1 MVNLGSNSGESDS
14 DDSDNEQQN
23 KRYIAL
29 RRKLKKQNI
38 LLQILIKRIAEL
50 NQTTINLTKQ
60 VAELKEENIELKRKL
75 NDLMN
80 ENKKYK
86 EENIKR
92 EKRNS
97 NIIGGVGLGGLG
109 GVAAGAIA
117 GAFKTF
123 SNLYCSQDM
132 NGNSDFNEDTEDEK
146 ILKNL
151 ITTVNE
157 LIDINRQ
164 VVNEIEEVKEIKEQ
178 QNEIVT
184 ILEEDNR
191 RNNRLSKNFSNKKRF
206 SFSGE
211 FAGGCLVGALLGV
224 AACLGA
230 LNFPIVG
237 IGLGGGTLAVGI
249 VGYFIFK

>member
-1 MVNLGSNSGESDS
+1 
-14 DDSDNEQQN
+14 
-23 KRYIAL
+23 
-29 RRKLKKQNI
+29 
-38 LLQILIKRIAEL
+38 
-50 NQTTINLTKQ
+50 
-60 VAELKEENIELKRKL
+60 
-75 NDLMN
+75 
-80 ENKKYK
+80 
-86 EENIKR
+86 
-92 EKRNS
+92 
-97 NIIGGVGLGGLG
+97 
-109 GVAAGAIA
+109 
-117 GAFKTF
+117 
-123 SNLYCSQDM
+123 M
-132 NGNSDFNEDTEDEK
+132 NGNPDFNEDTDDEK

-249 VGYFIFK
+249 IGYFIFK

>member
-1 MVNLGSNSGESDS
+1 MVNLGSSSGESDS
-14 DDSDNEQQN
+14 DDSDKEQQN
-23 KRYIAL
+23 EHSNKQ
-29 RRKLKKQNI
+29 QNI
-38 LLQILIKRIAEL
+38 LLQILIEQIAEL

-60 VAELKEENIELKRKL
+60 LAELKEENIELKRKL
-75 NDLMN
+75 NYLMN

-86 EENIKR
+86 E
-92 EKRNS
+92 
-97 NIIGGVGLGGLG
+97 
-109 GVAAGAIA
+109 
-117 GAFKTF
+117 
-123 SNLYCSQDM
+123 
-132 NGNSDFNEDTEDEK
+132 DTEDER
-146 ILKNL
+146 IIKNL

-157 LIDINRQ
+157 LIDINKQ
-164 VVNEIEEVKEIKEQ
+164 VVNEIEEVKELKEQ

-191 RNNRLSKNFSNKKRF
+191 RNKRLSKNFSNKRRF

-211 FAGGCLVGALLGV
+211 FAGGCLFGAVLGV

-249 VGYFIFK
+249 VRYFIFK